1 MKKILLSLILISFFG
16 VSLSAQIG
24 EVLTLSSN
32 AFELHGL
39 KASHDD
45 SALGSPF
52 IQGSFLPSSIK
63 GYDSKMEMRYN
74 AFSDEVEFLLDKE
87 IYTLDKHKYPE
98 VQIGPNEL
106 NYVYLYSTYIE
117 GKNIV
122 KGFLR
127 RISENDFSTIF
138 VKEKVSFTPA
148 QKSTNGYTAVKP
160 AAYKRLKDK
169 YFIQLNNS
177 IQELPTNAKKVSQL
191 FEGKEKQVSDFIN
204 AQKINVTVEADLIR
218 LNSFLGSL

>member
-52 IQGSFLPSSIK
+52 IQEKYVTSSIK
-63 GYDSKMEMRYN
+63 GYDSNVEMRYN
-74 AFSDEVEFLLDKE
+74 AYSDEVEFEWEDQT
-87 IYTLDKHKYPE
+87 YTLDKEKFPE
-98 VQIGPNEL
+98 VLIGPKKM
-106 NYVYLYSTYIE
+106 NYEYLSYKE
-117 GKNIV
+117 GNNNV
-122 KGFLR
+122 NGFLK
-127 RISENDFSTIF
+127 RISENKFSTLF

-148 QKSTNGYTAVKP
+148 QKSTNGYSAVKP

-169 YFIQLNNS
+169 YFIQFNNS

-191 FEGKEKQVSDFIN
+191 FVGKEKQVSDYIK